1 MTRGGTVTGTELTEH
16 RVARRAGPL
25 LRGGDISVV
34 AVDAIVEDN
43 PDKQIHVDD
52 HRTYVRVEADGGLII
67 RRSTMERLLG
77 RPFTM
82 QELEVNL
89 TGYSGQIDTHDEY
102 MRWFFLR

>member
-1 MTRGGTVTGTELTEH
+1 MTETTTRSSL
-16 RVARRAGPL
+16 RAGPL
-25 LRGGDISVV
+25 LRGGEISVV

-43 PDKQIHVDD
+43 PDKAIHVDD
-52 HRTYVRVEADGGLII
+52 HRTYVRVEAEGGLVI
-67 RRSTMERLLG
+67 RRATMERLLG

-102 MRWFFLR
+102 MRWYFIKQ